1 MHSNDY
7 DYAAGR
13 AQVRPSDVKRYK
25 EVFTRKIYETR
36 HPLVRVHPESGE
48 RSLILGHFV
57 KRFVDVGS
65 ADARHL
71 FDIFQSHIV
80 RHENTVRWRWAP
92 GDVAMWDNRATRHRA
107 VDDYDDQPRNRSARD
122 LARRST
128 TRCRRPNQYSDHSRG
143 LTDWAWSRRSRRC
156 GRNLWPT
163 GRYGVIHGC
172 HDGRMMHWSDL
183 AGV

>member
-1 MHSNDY
+1 M
-7 DYAAGR
+7 
-13 AQVRPSDVKRYK
+13 
-25 EVFTRKIYETR
+25 
-36 HPLVRVHPESGE
+36 RVHPESGE
-48 RSLILGHFV
+48 RSLILGHLV

-80 RHENTVRWRWAP
+80 RHENRVRWRWAP
-92 GDVAMWDNRATRHRA
+92 GDVAMWDNRATQHRA

-156 GRNLWPT
+156 GRNLWPK
-163 GRYGVIHGC
+163 GRDGAIHGC

-183 AGV
+183 AGVWQQPRNVTSPLRWQPSEAGLRRPDRSLRGSRQRRISC